1 MNYILLFF
9 IYGFMGWII
18 EVIYTFIT
26 DKRLVNRGFLI
37 GPICPIYGA
46 GCVLLILL
54 LDSYKNDF
62 FVLFLGSVF
71 ICSILEY
78 LTSYFMEKIFNAR
91 WWDYSYMKYNINGRI
106 CLETMLPF
114 GILGSVIINFINPKL
129 VNIIDKIDL
138 NIINV
143 FVILLL
149 LIFILDIVISCSVVS
164 KLKKTLKI
172 TGDNT
177 EEIKEKIKSI
187 FINRSFLYRRLF
199 RGFPQLFLNK
209 ININKLEQ
217 LRKDIV
223 KQIKEKTKNK
233 S

>member
-1 MNYILLFF
+1 
-9 IYGFMGWII
+9 
-18 EVIYTFIT
+18 
-26 DKRLVNRGFLI
+26 
-37 GPICPIYGA
+37 
-46 GCVLLILL
+46 
-54 LDSYKNDF
+54 
-62 FVLFLGSVF
+62 
-71 ICSILEY
+71 
-78 LTSYFMEKIFNAR
+78 MEKIFNAR

-129 VNIIDKIDL
+129 VNIIDKIDI